1 MITFIY
7 QINNQL
13 NFKIMATKRFK
24 QMSTKKLSALMETVN
39 EAEKAEISEILN
51 ARAAEEASA
60 EEASAEANYM
70 YNIGHKCEV
79 VPFNSLEWLTGIIT
93 GVVREKRANKF
104 FYTIQL
110 NNGKRIVKVC
120 SSSHL
125 KISDEIVN
133 YIPKRQRK
141 SKAVKWTDETMK
153 QEIERCG
160 ANVGKII
167 KWKKYDTEDG
177 TEYNTGRIIGIT
189 PDKRASVVLYRV
201 AVTIDNVEK
210 VIHKSANN
218 NLISIEDDFDKAG
231 LEISNRYRARYERAV
246 QRESTTPEMRVL
258 EAEEALKKAEE
269 LLKKAEERVETMRVA
284 LEKAKA
290 DAKLA
295 LEQAEA

>member
-1 MITFIY
+1 
-7 QINNQL
+7 
-13 NFKIMATKRFK
+13 MATKRFN
-24 QMSTKKLSALMETVN
+24 QMSTKKLNALMETVN

-51 ARAAEEASA
+51 ARAAEGASAEEASAEEASA

-93 GVVREKRANKF
+93 GVVNEKRANKF

-189 PDKRASVVLYRV
+189 PDKRTSVVLYRV

-218 NLISIEDDFDKAG
+218 NLISIEDDFDEAG

-246 QRESTTPEMRVL
+246 QRESITPEMRVL

-269 LLKKAEERVETMRVA
+269 ALKKAEERVETMRAA

-290 DAKLA
+290 NAKLA
-295 LEQAEA
+295 LEQTEA

>member
-1 MITFIY
+1 
-7 QINNQL
+7 
-13 NFKIMATKRFK
+13 MATKRFN
-24 QMSTKKLSALMETVN
+24 QMSTKKLNALMETVN

-60 EEASAEANYM
+60 EEASAEASYM

-79 VPFNSLEWLTGIIT
+79 VPFNSLEWHAGIIT
-93 GVVREKRANKF
+93 GVVKDKRANKF

-110 NNGKRIVKVC
+110 NNGMRIVKVC

-125 KISDEIVN
+125 KISDETVD
-133 YIPKRQRK
+133 YIPKRRRK

-189 PDKRASVVLYRV
+189 PDKRVSVVLYRV
-201 AVTIDNVEK
+201 AVIIDNVEK

-218 NLISIEDDFDKAG
+218 NLISIEDDFDEAG
-231 LEISNRYRARYERAV
+231 LEINNRYKARYERAV
-246 QRESTTPEMRVL
+246 QRESITPEMRVL

-269 LLKKAEERVETMRVA
+269 ALKKAEERVETMRAA

-295 LEQAEA
+295 LEQTEA